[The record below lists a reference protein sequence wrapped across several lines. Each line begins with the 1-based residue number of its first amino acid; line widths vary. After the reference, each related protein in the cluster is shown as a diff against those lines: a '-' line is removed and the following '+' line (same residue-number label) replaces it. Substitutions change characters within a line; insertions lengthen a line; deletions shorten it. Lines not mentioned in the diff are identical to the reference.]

1 MDGTDPLSQLA
12 DIHLPEPIGFWPPA
26 PGWWILLII
35 LCSLAY
41 FVSKRL
47 IASWRLRRS
56 CSFAIRELDK
66 CLNHYQ
72 EAVKSLPADQTDAAK
87 LDFVNELNSVLRRVA
102 LKHFPQEPLASLSGP
117 DWIAFLRSHGNASL
131 LDDKLAS
138 TLSQGRFAKQWEV
151 DDQGLYRMAHQWIS
165 SLYLAKIA
173 AKTKSTDPTTPV
185 SKHA

>member
-1 MDGTDPLSQLA
+1 V
-12 DIHLPEPIGFWPPA
+12 
-26 PGWWILLII
+26 LLII
-35 LCSLAY
+35 LCALVY
-41 FVSKRL
+41 FVGKRL
-47 IASWRLRRS
+47 IAAWQLRRS

-66 CLNHYQ
+66 CLARFQ
-72 EAVKSLPADQTDAAK
+72 EAATSAPVEKTDTVK
-87 LDFVNELNSVLRRVA
+87 LDFVNELNAVLRRVA

-117 DWIAFLRSHGNASL
+117 AWIAFLRSHGDASL

-151 DDQGLYRMAHQWIS
+151 DDKGLYRMAHQWIS

-173 AKTKSTDPTTPV
+173 SKTKSTNPSTAV

>member
-12 DIHLPEPIGFWPPA
+12 DIHLPEPLGFWPPA
-26 PGWWILLII
+26 PGWWVLFII
-35 LCSLAY
+35 FCALAF

-47 IASWRLRRS
+47 IAGWRLRRR

-66 CLNHYQ
+66 CLESYQ
-72 EAVKSLPADQTDAAK
+72 QAVKSVPEVQADAVK
-87 LDFVNELNSVLRRVA
+87 LDFVNELNAVLRRVA
-102 LKHFPQEPLASLSGP
+102 LKHFPDEPLASLSGP
-117 DWIAFLRSHGNASL
+117 AWIAFLRSHGDASL

-151 DDQGLYRMAHQWIS
+151 DDQGLYAMAHQWIS
-165 SLYLAKIA
+165 SLYLASTA

-185 SKHA
+185 SEHA

>member
-1 MDGTDPLSQLA
+1 V
-12 DIHLPEPIGFWPPA
+12 
-26 PGWWILLII
+26 LLII
-35 LCSLAY
+35 LCALVY
-41 FVSKRL
+41 FVGKRL
-47 IASWRLRRS
+47 IAAWRLRRS

-66 CLNHYQ
+66 CLARFQ
-72 EAVKSLPADQTDAAK
+72 EAATSAPVEQTDTVK
-87 LDFVNELNSVLRRVA
+87 LDFVNELNAVLRRVA

-117 DWIAFLRSHGNASL
+117 AWIAFLRSHGDASL

-151 DDQGLYRMAHQWIS
+151 DDKGLYRMAHQWIS

-173 AKTKSTDPTTPV
+173 SKTKSTNQSTAV

>member
-12 DIHLPEPIGFWPPA
+12 DIHLPEPVGFWPPA
-26 PGWWILLII
+26 FGWWLLLII
-35 LCSLAY
+35 ACTLVY
-41 FVSKRL
+41 FVGKRL
-47 IASWRLRRS
+47 FAAWRLRRS

-66 CLNHYQ
+66 CLDTYQ
-72 EAVKSLPADQTDAAK
+72 KAVKDLPAPQADAAK
-87 LDFVNELNSVLRRVA
+87 LNFVNELNAVLRRVA

-117 DWIAFLRSHGNASL
+117 AWIAFLRDHGDASL

-151 DDQGLYRMAHQWIS
+151 DDQGLYQMAHKWIS

-173 AKTKSTDPTTPV
+173 SKTKSTDPTTPV
-185 SKHA
+185 SEHA